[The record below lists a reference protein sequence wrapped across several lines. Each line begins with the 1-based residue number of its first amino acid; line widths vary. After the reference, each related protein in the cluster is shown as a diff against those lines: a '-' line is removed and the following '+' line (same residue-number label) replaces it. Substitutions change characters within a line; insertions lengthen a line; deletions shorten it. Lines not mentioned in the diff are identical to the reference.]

1 MIMLRSWNQLPE
13 DMRCDEVRPY
23 YDYLSQK
30 RVSLFIK
37 RVFDVIASLLF
48 LIILSPLILVLSVW
62 IKIDSKGP
70 VVFKQKRV
78 TQYGRI
84 FDIYKFRTMV
94 QNAEQIG
101 TQVTVKNDARITKA
115 GQKLRN
121 YRLDEILQ
129 LVNILKGDMTF
140 VGTRPES
147 VKYVQAYSKEMKAT
161 LLLPAGVTSVASIRY
176 KDEDKL
182 LDGAKDIDA
191 EYINHVLPEKM
202 KYNLEEI
209 YRFSFGHD
217 LIVMIQ
223 TFLAVL
229 H

>member
-23 YDYLSQK
+23 YDYLSKK
-30 RVSLFIK
+30 RISLLIK
-37 RVFDVIASLLF
+37 RVFDVFASSLF
-48 LIILSPLILVLSVW
+48 LIILSPLILVLSAW

-78 TQYGRI
+78 TQYGRV

-101 TQVTVKNDARITKA
+101 TQVTVKNDARITRV

-161 LLLPAGVTSVASIRY
+161 LLLRAGVTSVASIKY

-191 EYINHVLPEKM
+191 EYVNHVLPEKM

-217 LIVMIQ
+217 LVVMIQ
-223 TFLAVL
+223 TVFAVM